1 MSDRYKCMASQEGI
15 CRNVHAFGVKCNGY
29 SEKCRL
35 RPHYNNIENACKGTI
50 DSIRRAFGIVGD
62 KE

>member
-1 MSDRYKCMASQEGI
+1 MSDRIYKCMASQDGI
-15 CRNVHAFGVKCNGY
+15 CRNAYAFGAKCNGY

-35 RPHYNNIENACKGTI
+35 RPYYNNVESTI